1 MAKNYYTTE
10 RGNNRN
16 TRYVLLALAILIIG
30 LVVITR
36 QRKNTG
42 ADVEIIADQPQAA
55 VQDAAAQTAPLADS
69 AVPPA
74 ETPAVVA
81 DAALRVP
88 AENTPAVEQAQPPV
102 NAAPVALPIADS
114 NTLAAAPA
122 SSADPLLEPAV
133 VALLKEAADA
143 AAAGSIIAARDK
155 YNQSLGMKLT
165 PAVREEVRVQLSKL
179 AGVWLFGREVLPG
192 DTLTAMTV
200 VKPGQRLAEIAKE
213 YKVPFELIQK
223 INGISRPEL
232 LQAGKTLKVVNGPL
246 HVVVFKSQFTL
257 NIMLQ
262 GVFVKSYKIGLGKEK
277 YETPTGQWL
286 VQRGGKMIKPTWTDP
301 DTGRFYNGDDPDYP
315 LGSRWIALDGIEGAA
330 KGRTG
335 FAIHG
340 TKDPESIGTRASR
353 GCIRL
358 FNGDVIEVYDLL
370 EGGFSEVVVQD

>member
-16 TRYVLLALAILIIG
+16 TRYVLLTLAILIIG

-36 QRKNTG
+36 KRKDAGMDMET
-42 ADVEIIADQPQAA
+42 ITDQPQAV
-55 VQDAAAQTAPLADS
+55 VQEAAEPTVPAADLAAPTT
-69 AVPPA
+69 
-74 ETPAVVA
+74 ETSAVVA
-81 DAALRVP
+81 DASLLVP
-88 AENTPAVEQAQPPV
+88 AADTPAVEQVQPAV
-102 NAAPVALPIADS
+102 NSSPGVLPIADS
-114 NTLAAAPA
+114 NTPTAAPA
-122 SSADPLLEPAV
+122 PSADSLLEPAV
-133 VALLKEAADA
+133 VALLKDAADA

-155 YNQSLGMKLT
+155 YNQSLGLKLT
-165 PAVREEVRVQLSKL
+165 PAVREEVKVQLSKL
-179 AGVWLFGREVLPG
+179 AGVWLFGKEVLPG
-192 DTLTAMTV
+192 DSLTAMTV
-200 VKPGQRLAEIAKE
+200 VKHGQRLADIAKE

-232 LQAGKTLKVVNGPL
+232 LQAGKTLKVVNGPF
-246 HVVVFKSQFTL
+246 HVIASKSQFSL
-257 NIMLQ
+257 DIMLQ
-262 GVFVKSYKIGLGKEK
+262 GVFVKQYKIGLGKEQ
-277 YETPTGQWL
+277 YETPTGKWL

-340 TKDPESIGTRASR
+340 TKDPESIGTRGSR

-358 FNGDVIEVYDLL
+358 FNGDVVEVYDLL
-370 EGGFSEVVVQD
+370 EGGFSEVIVQD